1 MDNNRTHL
9 MSEFNDY
16 LDEVRSGLYRL
27 LEFSQDDWSE
37 KKDLAKREVQNA
49 INELRIRVE
58 NLTSREPQ
66 ASRAGNTSNLI
77 SSVPRP
83 ALPR

>member
-1 MDNNRTHL
+1 

-58 NLTSREPQ
+58 NL
-66 ASRAGNTSNLI
+66 
-77 SSVPRP
+77 
-83 ALPR
+83 

>member
-58 NLTSREPQ
+58 YL
-66 ASRAGNTSNLI
+66 
-77 SSVPRP
+77 
-83 ALPR
+83 